1 MTSYT
6 KTDTPNLTGL
16 SATKSGHKI
25 KATWKKVGGSASGYQ
40 IYWAKDKN
48 FKKVVSKT
56 TVSGQKKTSYT
67 GKNFTKGKR
76 YYVKVRAY
84 KTVNGN
90 KIYGAWSKVRNVK
103 AK

>member
-1 MTSYT
+1 M
-6 KTDTPNLTGL
+6 
-16 SATKSGHKI
+16 
-25 KATWKKVGGSASGYQ
+25 
-40 IYWAKDKN
+40 
-48 FKKVVSKT
+48 VSKT
-56 TVSGQKKTSYT
+56 NVSGQKKTSYT

>member
-1 MTSYT
+1 M
-6 KTDTPNLTGL
+6 
-16 SATKSGHKI
+16 
-25 KATWKKVGGSASGYQ
+25 
-40 IYWAKDKN
+40 N
-48 FKKVVSKT
+48 FKKMVSKT

-90 KIYGAWSKVRNVK
+90 KIYGALSNERNVK
-103 AK
+103 ANYSVVKTTNQSHRLG

>member
-1 MTSYT
+1 M
-6 KTDTPNLTGL
+6 
-16 SATKSGHKI
+16 
-25 KATWKKVGGSASGYQ
+25 
-40 IYWAKDKN
+40 AKDKN

-56 TVSGQKKTSYT
+56 NVSGQKKTSYT

-90 KIYGAWSKVRNVK
+90 KIYGAWSNVRNVK